1 MKLRPYGRL
10 IGIDSSLMDRF
21 LKDSKILRPHAIL
34 HDAVGYIQES
44 TKKDRVT
51 LTFYHVTLT
60 ALCKE
65 LFFEFDSFGNKNCF
79 SKWRVNIETA
89 CYSTR
94 CSRIHSGVYKKGP
107 CYAYIL
113 PCDINSP
120 FAGHI
125 TGIASCWYTKIFK
138 SITLHLLEC

>member
-1 MKLRPYGRL
+1 MRRNYFLAACSLLNESTNFDFVIAMKLRPYGRL

-60 ALCKE
+60 ALCKK
-65 LFFEFDSFGNKNCF
+65 LFF
-79 SKWRVNIETA
+79 
-89 CYSTR
+89 
-94 CSRIHSGVYKKGP
+94 
-107 CYAYIL
+107 
-113 PCDINSP
+113 
-120 FAGHI
+120 
-125 TGIASCWYTKIFK
+125 
-138 SITLHLLEC
+138 